1 MLTSTIQLTAATVLV
16 MGLAE
21 WLHARR
27 CRKLARLAFG
37 PSGAP
42 RSWTKS
48 APWLRTVAAGALMW
62 GFLTLLQI
70 GPQSVKQEEFEPE
83 GGYRHLVI
91 ALDVSPS
98 MQLED
103 AGTELKQ
110 SRALR
115 AGEVLQSL
123 LQRIALDQV
132 RVSII
137 AFYTGAKAVV
147 VDTEDME
154 VVKNCLNDLPLDIAF
169 NVGKTELLEG
179 VRQSAELAKNWQPGS
194 TTLVIVSD
202 GDTIPD
208 SGMPQLPRS
217 IGQTLVVGVGD
228 ELSGKY
234 IDGHQSRQDAT
245 TLRQLAA
252 RLKGDYFDAN
262 QKHLPSTELAAL
274 SKTLPLRDTREHG
287 LREAA
292 LICIGVGC
300 LSLAFLPV
308 ALAFVGS
315 SWQAGIRSRST
326 SFVSKPKP
334 ISSVTAVH
342 TQPEKMTYA

>member
-1 MLTSTIQLTAATVLV
+1 MPMNAIQIAVAALL
-16 MGLAE
+16 GIALAE
-21 WLHARR
+21 WLHVRR

-37 PSGAP
+37 PRGIP
-42 RSWTKS
+42 HPWTKI
-48 APWLRTVAAGALMW
+48 APWLRMAAVGALTW
-62 GFLTLLQI
+62 GFLTLLEI
-70 GPQSVKQEEFEPE
+70 GPQSVKRAEFEPE

-103 AGTELKQ
+103 AGTEFKQ
-110 SRALR
+110 TRALR

-252 RLKGDYFDAN
+252 RLEGDYFDAN
-262 QKHLPSTELAAL
+262 QKHLPSTALAAL
-274 SKTLPLRDTREHG
+274 SKTLPLRDTRERG

-292 LICIGVGC
+292 LICIGAGC

-308 ALAFVGS
+308 ALAFAGS
-315 SWQAGIRSRST
+315 SWQAGTRSRST
-326 SFVSKPKP
+326 SFVSKSRP
-334 ISSVTAVH
+334 ISSATAVH